1 MGGLKIRAVVNRLL
15 ASICGL
21 QKDIQEFKSG
31 DGKYLY
37 YCEVKGDRVH
47 LASAPTAFETQPNF
61 NYTRTDYQH
70 FYVVKK
76 PDITITTKYPD
87 GYKDEKTFSIKGLK
101 KKL

>member
-1 MGGLKIRAVVNRLL
+1 MGV
-15 ASICGL
+15 
-21 QKDIQEFKSG
+21 
-31 DGKYLY
+31 LY

-76 PDITITTKYPD
+76 PDITIITKYPD
-87 GYKDEKTFSIKGLK
+87 GSKDEKTFSIKGLK
-101 KKL
+101 KKF